1 MKKKKIGTTYD
12 GFVDCSQLVVGQE
25 VKNYGAMCELLRE
38 KPLAG
43 NSKVAQLKRWE
54 NYFSY
59 EKRGQKFLIKEL
71 YELPLSRVDGR
82 KLKVGIYVNYI
93 ECLLMDYLSKQ
104 NGDPIILPKI
114 DWCLRLGMMNNRFPE
129 YMPRQDRELD
139 NGVLDVAQNDKERFS
154 PLEEIIAEKYHLPLD
169 SDDISIFYDT
179 SLQKLYEILNNALKS
194 MENRRLIRC
203 SKAFIIYYDDGSQ
216 RVVDNSEKLAKEIL
230 RMQNQALSAMGYEKI
245 NQVYSSH
252 QIHRY
257 YKEFQKIIQK
267 RNKSL
272 EEGAPKWAR
281 VMDRTRII
289 YLRNEIQEQLPI
301 NTRQLLEMTANENVE
316 CKRALNGKIA
326 DSMSALADK
335 RKTEFDERYSRE
347 QLDDKLPNK
356 QNYWAM
362 KRHNHRFV
370 MNALAKEKFREIQD
384 SLIDYLIRID

>member
-1 MKKKKIGTTYD
+1 MAKRKIGTAYAD
-12 GFVDCSQLVVGQE
+12 FVDCSRLTVGQE

-43 NSKVAQLKRWE
+43 NSKAAQLKRWE
-54 NYFSY
+54 RYFSY
-59 EKRGQKFLIKEL
+59 EKRGQKFVIKEL
-71 YELPLSRVDGR
+71 YESPLYHADGR
-82 KLKVGIYVNYI
+82 KLKAGVYVNYI
-93 ECLLMDYLSKQ
+93 ECLIMDYLLKQKGDSVLLSK
-104 NGDPIILPKI
+104 L
-114 DWCLRLGMMNNRFPE
+114 DWCLTLGMMNNRFPE
-129 YMPRQDRELD
+129 YMPRQDREIND
-139 NGVLDVAQNDKERFS
+139 GVLEIADDDVKRFS
-154 PLEEIIAEKYHLPLD
+154 PLEKAIATKYHMSLD
-169 SDDISIFYDT
+169 NKDVSVFYDLAFEK
-179 SLQKLYEILNNALKS
+179 SYSILNSSLRS

-216 RVVDNSEKLAKEIL
+216 RVVDDSEKSAKEIL
-230 RMQNQALSAMGYEKI
+230 RMQNQTLKAMGYEKI
-245 NQVYSSH
+245 SQVYSAH

-257 YKEFQKIIQK
+257 YKEFQKTIQK

-272 EEGAPKWAR
+272 EECAPKWAR

-301 NTRQLLEMTANENVE
+301 NTRQLLEMTANETVE

-326 DSMSALADK
+326 DSMSDLVDK
-335 RKTEFDERYSRE
+335 RKTEFDERYSGE

-384 SLIDYLIRID
+384 SLIDYLIRIE